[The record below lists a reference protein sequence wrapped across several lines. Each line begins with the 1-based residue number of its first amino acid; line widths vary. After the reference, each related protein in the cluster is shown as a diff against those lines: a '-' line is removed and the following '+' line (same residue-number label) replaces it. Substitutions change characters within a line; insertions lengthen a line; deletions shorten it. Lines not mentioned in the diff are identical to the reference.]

1 MQKRIL
7 CYAVACL
14 LSLNVSSTYVYEA
27 NQALI
32 NLTNQ
37 SGTTNLN
44 AGDDQVSGAFNLGFT
59 FDFYGQEFTQGRIA
73 TNGCLHF
80 KTSGAYC
87 NDYTPDPLTSQF
99 TYTLLPF
106 WTDLI
111 RDSGSSMIAKSFDD
125 KTVFGWYNMRE
136 YNRASDNSFEVILWR
151 DDNFEFRYGALDVI
165 NHDVLIGEMGS
176 GSSEVYQY
184 LFYDKCSTG
193 STNSSSCVSGTWNST
208 SANTLLES
216 GGSLYGSGTGNAIDC
231 SDPLNNAGC
240 SGYAAAYQTQ
250 QCNITQLYNESCPLY
265 WEAYDDQQCDQDPQY
280 APFCRGYNQQDSVAY
295 FDEETD
301 YGFSEEDM
309 WYDEEFDEWLD
320 PNDPCYQNNCSEFTD
335 ADWYALDVD
344 QFGQEQVD
352 DWLGNDIS
360 FSDDGMI
367 DFNTSAVTSYDDL
380 DVQMDAWDLHQD
392 QQHQDQMLLD
402 EFLFQETF
410 MVEDFNEPE
419 TFIEFTNVEELEEWF
434 EEETRDREEEFA
446 ELEEPEE
453 EFIEEVFEEE
463 VVEEVFEQI
472 EERLVEAEI
481 EEERIEREEVAEESL
496 DIIEEEFA
504 AVESDTPTG
513 KNRLMTVALN
523 VVRAGVQ
530 TASNS
535 YSQASGGSQSNSTSS
550 YSSSGNTSTRSSTAS
565 SGGISTSSSPSASDQ
580 FASATQQTNQV
591 LSMGSDV
598 GSSSNMSMSIT
609 PLPTFDNAASM
620 VVADVQVQN
629 VQGEIDTASSGTM
642 TASEADQIADKIIA
656 ANIEAQQE
664 EIEEEQQETGKYGDE
679 SKLIALIGYVPD
691 FNNYSQTSV
700 PDAPTWYSSSDIYTS
715 ATLDDNTSAF
725 YGLVNSNLTGLSQM
739 INDQPNMW
747 R

>member
-14 LSLNVSSTYVYEA
+14 FSLNVSSTYVYEA

-59 FDFYGQEFTQGRIA
+59 FDFYGQTFTQGRMA

-111 RDSGSSMIAKSFDD
+111 RDSGSSMVAKSFDD

-151 DDNFEFRYGALDVI
+151 DDNFEFRFGALDVI

-184 LFYDKCSTG
+184 LFHDKCSTG
-193 STNSSSCVSGTWNST
+193 TTNSSSCVSRTWNST
-208 SANTLLES
+208 DSNTLLEN

-231 SDPLNNAGC
+231 SDPLNSTAC
-240 SGYAAAYQTQ
+240 SGYAAAYETQ

-265 WEAYDDQQCDQDPQY
+265 WEAYDDQQCDLNPQY
-280 APFCRGYNQQDSVAY
+280 APFCRGYNLQDSVAY
-295 FDEETD
+295 YDEETD

-410 MVEDFNEPE
+410 MVEDFSEPE

-434 EEETRDREEEFA
+434 EEETQHEEEREEERLA
-446 ELEEPEE
+446 DLDEPEE
-453 EFIEEVFEEE
+453 EFIEEIFEEE
-463 VVEEVFEQI
+463 VVEEVFEAI
-472 EERLVEAEI
+472 EERIVEAEI
-481 EEERIEREEVAEESL
+481 EEERIEREEIAEESL
-496 DIIEEEFA
+496 DVIEEEFV
-504 AVESDTPTG
+504 AVESESPTG
-513 KNRLMTVALN
+513 KNRLMAVALN
-523 VVRAGVQ
+523 VVRNGVR
-530 TASNS
+530 TANS
-535 YSQASGGSQSNSTSS
+535 SVSQSTGSTQNS
-550 YSSSGNTSTRSSTAS
+550 NTSTSISSNNSSQGS

-580 FASATQQTNQV
+580 YASASAQTNQV
-591 LSMGSDV
+591 LSM
-598 GSSSNMSMSIT
+598 SSTTGTQTSSTTNTMGN
-609 PLPTFDNAASM
+609 DNAS
-620 VVADVQVQN
+620 VGGSTVVQN
-629 VQGEIDTASSGTM
+629 VAVASVEAEINIASSDMNTASD
-642 TASEADQIADKIIA
+642 ADQIADKIIA
-656 ANIEAQQE
+656 QNIEAQQKE
-664 EIEEEQQETGKYGDE
+664 QEQQQEETGQYGDE
-679 SKLIALIGYVPD
+679 SKLIALIGYVPA
-691 FNNYSQTSV
+691 FNNYEKVTMS
-700 PDAPTWYSSSDIYTS
+700 DATDWYSSQTIYGS
-715 ATLDDNTSAF
+715 ATLNDNTSAF
-725 YGLVNSNLTGLSQM
+725 YGLVNDNLKGLSQM
-739 INDQPNMW
+739 ISDQPNIW